1 MLWIDLAGHLEVI
14 ILMKDKIIVAS
25 PMLES
30 PTSNPPG
37 ERSKYVR
44 AANIKITE
52 MTNFVR

>member
-1 MLWIDLAGHLEVI
+1 MLWIDLASHLEGI
-14 ILMKDKIIVAS
+14 ILMKVKIIVAS

-30 PTSNPPG
+30 PISNPPG

-44 AANIKITE
+44 AANMKITE

>member
-30 PTSNPPG
+30 PISNPPG
-37 ERSKYVR
+37 DRSKYLR

>member
-1 MLWIDLAGHLEVI
+1 MFWIDLAGHLEVI

-25 PMLES
+25 PMLER
-30 PTSNPPG
+30 PMSNPPG

>member
-1 MLWIDLAGHLEVI
+1 
-14 ILMKDKIIVAS
+14 MKDKIITVS

-30 PTSNPPG
+30 PINTPTD
-37 ERSKYVR
+37 ERSKYVI